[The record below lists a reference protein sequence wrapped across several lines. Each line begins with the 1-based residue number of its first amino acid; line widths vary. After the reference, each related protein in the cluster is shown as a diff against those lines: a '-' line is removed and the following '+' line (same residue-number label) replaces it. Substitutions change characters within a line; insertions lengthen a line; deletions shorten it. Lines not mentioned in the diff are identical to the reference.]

1 MKKLTVA
8 AIGTLILLA
17 PFAASAADD
26 VCKTLIPEIVRNYE
40 VANLEVMR
48 NGNPQVSQS
57 LVSCTYKAV
66 VHEMWGNRPV
76 MLVVLLNTENN
87 RFTVEVR

>member
-1 MKKLTVA
+1 MKKLITA
-8 AIGTLILLA
+8 MLLLV
-17 PFAASAADD
+17 PLTASAGD
-26 VCKTLIPEIVRNYE
+26 VCKQLIPDITRNYE
-40 VANLEVMR
+40 VYELEVMR

-76 MLVVLLNTENN
+76 MLVVLLNNTNN

>member
-1 MKKLTVA
+1 MKKVTVS
-8 AIGTLILLA
+8 AIATLMLLA

-48 NGNPQVSQS
+48 NGNPRISKS
-57 LVSCTYKAV
+57 MVSCTYKAV
-66 VHEMWGNRPV
+66 TPTMSGDLPV
-76 MLVVLLNTENN
+76 IVTALLNTDNK
-87 RFTVEVR
+87 RFTVEIR

>member
-8 AIGTLILLA
+8 AIGTLMLLA

-26 VCKTLIPEIVRNYE
+26 ACKTLIPEIVRNYE

-48 NGNPQVSQS
+48 NGNPHISKS
-57 LVSCTYKAV
+57 MVSCTYKAV
-66 VHEMWGNRPV
+66 TPTMSGDLPV
-76 MLVVLLNTENN
+76 VVTALLNTDNK
-87 RFTVEVR
+87 RFTVEIR

>member
-1 MKKLTVA
+1 MKN
-8 AIGTLILLA
+8 LILTMSILM
-17 PFAASAADD
+17 PLSASAGD
-26 VCKTLIPEIVRNYE
+26 VCKGLIPDITRNYE
-40 VANLEVMR
+40 VYELEVMR